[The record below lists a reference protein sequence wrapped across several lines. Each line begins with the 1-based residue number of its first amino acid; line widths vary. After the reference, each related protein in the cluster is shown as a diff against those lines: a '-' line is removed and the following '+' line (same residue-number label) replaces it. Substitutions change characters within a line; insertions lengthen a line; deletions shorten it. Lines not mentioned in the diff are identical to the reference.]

1 MSQQNNSANTD
12 YGDHKMGFNLGTF
25 AGGVSKGANDV
36 IDMWNK
42 IDESKYRKE
51 EQDEKSRIRKANAD
65 FAKDLET
72 LRTER
77 REGTGSFE
85 DLLSDDVKN
94 SRTQPSG
101 IATPGAET
109 PQPRTGSKNPL
120 LDGGEGLYRNQKLAD
135 DRYYNRLAD
144 LQERLYSIT
153 DPSKA
158 VLVREQMAE
167 LRDKDY
173 ERSRKTATAALLS
186 GAPNALSLA
195 NQAYGFQKD
204 GFQIDTTSGK
214 FDPKAGWQGV
224 NIVDKDGKV
233 TQTMNFTRDDIM
245 NLYFS
250 STPDKLVDY
259 NMKSRDMAI
268 KETKLPFETGALSAS
283 AKKDRSIGNYYDG
296 AKGQMDSVA
305 NDTRIESSF
314 KPYLSEGIR
323 KVESYMSK
331 DDKDAIAAHNAQVE
345 ATVGTA
351 IDIYKDP
358 ANKGKASAGKMMD
371 VSRQIYGMQLTRNGK
386 GEVGVDM
393 SSWSVPKDEKLAGS
407 HYAYTDPAGGV
418 TYVRKERIDA
428 VIDRLRQQAS
438 QSSKK

>member
-1 MSQQNNSANTD
+1 
-12 YGDHKMGFNLGTF
+12 MGFNLGTF
-25 AGGVSKGANDV
+25 AGGLSKGANDV

-51 EQDEKSRIRKANAD
+51 EIDEKRRTRKANED

-85 DLLSDDVKN
+85 DLLSDDVRN
-94 SRTQPSG
+94 SRTQPAG

-109 PQPRTGSKNPL
+109 PQPRAGSKNPL

-144 LQERLYSIT
+144 IQERLYSVV
-153 DPSKA
+153 DPAKA
-158 VLVREQMAE
+158 VLVREQLAE
-167 LRDKDY
+167 LRDKDF
-173 ERSRKTATAALLS
+173 ERTRKTATAALLA

-195 NQAYGFQKD
+195 NKAYGFQKD
-204 GFQIDTTSGK
+204 GLQIDTTSGK
-214 FDPKAGWQGV
+214 FDPNTGWSGI

-233 TQTMNFTRDDIM
+233 TQSMNFTPDDIM
-245 NLYFS
+245 KMYFA
-250 STPDKLVDY
+250 STPDKLVDF
-259 NMKSRDMAI
+259 NMKSQDMAI
-268 KETKLPFETGALSAS
+268 KVKKLPFEINSLAAS
-283 AKKDRSIGNYYDG
+283 AKKDSNIGDYYG
-296 AKGQMDSVA
+296 IAKGTLDNANVDSKIA
-305 NDTRIESSF
+305 TEFRPFYEQN
-314 KPYLSEGIR
+314 LR
-323 KVESYMSK
+323 KEQTYMNP
-331 DDKDAIAAHNAQVE
+331 DDKKAVADHNAQIE

-358 ANKGKASAGKMMD
+358 ANKGKGSAGKMMN
-371 VSRQIYGMQLTRNGK
+371 VSRQIYGMKLTENGK

-393 SSWSVPKDEKLAGS
+393 SAWSVPKDEKIAGT

-418 TYVRKERIDA
+418 TYVRKERVDA

-438 QSSKK
+438 QPAKK

>member
-1 MSQQNNSANTD
+1 MSQQNNNANTD
-12 YGDHKMGFNLGTF
+12 YGEHKMGFNLGTF

-42 IDESKYRKE
+42 IDESQYRKE
-51 EQDEKSRIRKANAD
+51 EVDEKRRIRKANED
-65 FAKDLET
+65 FAKDLAV
-72 LRTER
+72 LRDER
-77 REGTGSFE
+77 KSGTGQFE
-85 DLLSDDVKN
+85 DLLNDDVKA
-94 SRTQPSG
+94 SRTQQPG
-101 IATPGAET
+101 IATPGAE
-109 PQPRTGSKNPL
+109 PVQPKTGSNNPL

-144 LQERLYSIT
+144 LQERLYSVI

-158 VLVREQMAE
+158 VMVREQMAE

-173 ERSRKTATAALLS
+173 ERGRKTATAALLS
-186 GAPNALSLA
+186 GAPNALALA

-204 GFQIDTTSGK
+204 GLSIDTTSGK
-214 FDPKAGWQGV
+214 FDQKAGWSGV

-233 TQTMNFTRDDIM
+233 VQSMNLTRDDIM
-245 NLYFS
+245 NLYFA
-250 STPDKLVDY
+250 STPEKLVDF
-259 NMKSRDMAI
+259 NMKSRDMQI
-268 KETKLPFETGALSAS
+268 KETKLPFETGALAAS

-305 NDTRIESSF
+305 NDTRIESAF

-371 VSRQIYGMQLTRNGK
+371 VSRQIYGMQLTRNDK
-386 GEVGVDM
+386 GEVGVDL
-393 SSWSVPKDEKLAGS
+393 SKWSVPQDSKIAS
-407 HYAYTDPAGGV
+407 THYAYTDGAGGV

-438 QSSKK
+438 TSSKK

>member
-1 MSQQNNSANTD
+1 
-12 YGDHKMGFNLGTF
+12 MGFNLGTF
-25 AGGVSKGANDV
+25 AGGLSKGANDV

-51 EQDEKSRIRKANAD
+51 EVDEKRRIRKANED

-77 REGTGSFE
+77 REGSGSFE
-85 DLLSDDVKN
+85 DLLSDDVRN
-94 SRTQPSG
+94 SRIQPSG

-144 LQERLYSIT
+144 LQERLYSVV

-158 VLVREQMAE
+158 VMVREQMAE

-173 ERSRKTATAALLS
+173 ERSRKTATAALLAGS
-186 GAPNALSLA
+186 PNALSLA

-214 FDPKAGWQGV
+214 FDPKTGWSGV

-250 STPDKLVDY
+250 STPDKLVDF
-259 NMKSRDMAI
+259 NMKSRDMQI
-268 KETKLPFETGALSAS
+268 KEKKLPFETGALAAS
-283 AKKDRSIGNYYDG
+283 AKKDSSIGNYYDG
-296 AKGQMDSVA
+296 AKVQMDTA
-305 NDTRIESSF
+305 NVDSKIETAF
-314 KPYLSEGIR
+314 KPYLTENLQKEQTWMDPKQKE
-323 KVESYMSK
+323 KV
-331 DDKDAIAAHNAQVE
+331 AARNALTE

-351 IDIYKDP
+351 MEIYRDP
-358 ANKGKASAGKMMD
+358 ANKGKASTGKMMD
-371 VSRQIYGMQLTRNGK
+371 VSRQIYGMQLTKNAK

-393 SSWSVPKDEKLAGS
+393 SAWSVPKDEKIAGT

-428 VIDRLRQQAS
+428 VIDRLRQQPPPQPA
-438 QSSKK
+438 KK